1 LTSGDEETELM
12 LRVAAGDEEAFTAL
26 VGRVL
31 PRLVGYFRKL
41 GADRGTAEDC
51 AQETLV
57 KVYRVR
63 ARYEPR
69 AKFLTYLFHVARNH
83 WIDVYRHRRVGPQQV
98 TADAL
103 SDDERPAAYD
113 PPAPAED
120 PGSRIARAE
129 LAVALRAAI
138 ASLGDEH
145 REVFVLSQVDGLRYE
160 AIGEI
165 LGIPLG
171 TVKSRMFAAVR
182 QVREAL
188 SRKGIEP

>member
-1 LTSGDEETELM
+1 VTSGDEETELM
-12 LRVAAGDEEAFTAL
+12 LRVAAGDEEAFVVL

-69 AKFLTYLFHVARNH
+69 ARFLTYLFHVARNH
-83 WIDVYRHRRVGPQQV
+83 WIDVYRHRKVGPQQLA
-98 TADAL
+98 ADAL
-103 SDDERPAAYD
+103 PDDERPAAYD

-120 PGSRIARAE
+120 PGARLAREE
-129 LAVALRAAI
+129 LSTALRAAI
-138 ASLGDEH
+138 QSLGDEH

-188 SRKGIEP
+188 LRKGIEP